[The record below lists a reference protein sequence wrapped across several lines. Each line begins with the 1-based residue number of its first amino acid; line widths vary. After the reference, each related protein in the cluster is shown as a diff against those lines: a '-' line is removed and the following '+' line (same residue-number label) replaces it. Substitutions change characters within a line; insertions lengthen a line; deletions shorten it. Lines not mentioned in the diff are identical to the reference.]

1 MNLSNLFIFRRLSP
15 HWTLILQ
22 VHISGQYWYCLLSP
36 PDVRLLLWLKDQLL
50 SKDIYTFDN
59 FHDYLYVSWRC
70 SLTTYFLFE
79 NVTIFFW
86 QISMMIHIQCVVY
99 HCSYLNWMWCNSSCG
114 FVWTPKIHAR
124 PPIQINCRSF
134 RQILSKMCLAS
145 WNMWQLIWITGTVK
159 VAIFIWMF

>member
-1 MNLSNLFIFRRLSP
+1 MSAIYLYLEG
-15 HWTLILQ
+15 W
-22 VHISGQYWYCLLSP
+22 VHIELLFYKCTSMANT
-36 PDVRLLLWLKDQLL
+36 DIVYFLLLMFACYSGWRINCFLRIYIILIISMTTCMLVEDAHLPHIFCLKMLL
-50 SKDIYTFDN
+50 F
-59 FHDYLYVSWRC
+59 
-70 SLTTYFLFE
+70 
-79 NVTIFFW
+79 FFW

-114 FVWTPKIHAR
+114 FVWTPKIHAC

-145 WNMWQLIWITGTVK
+145 WNMWQLIWIRGTVK